1 MEYIQNDG
9 VLRSPCTSAG
19 QHAAADAGMDAAADA
34 AADVK
39 LLYAIV
45 AQTSCPMPLL
55 LKQAFAPG
63 VVIAMPNRLEFD
75 TNPHLATLKF
85 GEQRIS
91 ATVSECGRV
100 YAWLSK
106 AEACLFYGGNK
117 AIITVMVKEAT
128 SMVLATPEM
137 EDVTMYQVLVGH
149 VPHKVD
155 VPDVDL

>member
-1 MEYIQNDG
+1 
-9 VLRSPCTSAG
+9 
-19 QHAAADAGMDAAADA
+19 MDAAADA

-63 VVIAMPNRLEFD
+63 VVIAMTNLLGFD
-75 TNPHLATLKF
+75 TNPNLATLKF

-100 YAWLSK
+100 YAWLSE
-106 AEACLFYGGNK
+106 AEAFTFYGRNN
-117 AIITVMVKEAT
+117 AIISQMLHEAPT
-128 SMVLATPEM
+128 MSMASPEM
-137 EDVTMYQVLVGH
+137 EDVTMYQVLVGL
-149 VPHKVD
+149 VPHKLD